1 MTICQIIA
9 FPKIENN
16 DMPAKPYKDCIKT
29 GGYDAKEV
37 TADCASTTAATWAD
51 CLAAVPLHP
60 HAPYRHQV
68 VRAVRRRAA
77 AGRGEAAENGL
88 PLTSSGANISGM
100 NNILAIRRRLGLQQ
114 SEFADAIGV
123 TQSNVSHYENGRND
137 PSLDVGRQVVALAK
151 QMGHCVTLEDVFSE
165 ASK

>member
-1 MTICQIIA
+1 M
-9 FPKIENN
+9 
-16 DMPAKPYKDCIKT
+16 
-29 GGYDAKEV
+29 
-37 TADCASTTAATWAD
+37 
-51 CLAAVPLHP
+51 
-60 HAPYRHQV
+60 
-68 VRAVRRRAA
+68 
-77 AGRGEAAENGL
+77 

-114 SEFADAIGV
+114 TEFADAIGV

>member
-1 MTICQIIA
+1 MNSSGT
-9 FPKIENN
+9 NH
-16 DMPAKPYKDCIKT
+16 M
-29 GGYDAKEV
+29 
-37 TADCASTTAATWAD
+37 ASTIICSGATSFAT
-51 CLAAVPLHP
+51 
-60 HAPYRHQV
+60 
-68 VRAVRRRAA
+68 
-77 AGRGEAAENGL
+77 EAAENGL

-137 PSLDVGRQVVALAK
+137 PSLDVGRQVVAFAK
-151 QMGHCVTLEDVFSE
+151 QLGHCVTLEDVFSE

>member
-1 MTICQIIA
+1 MTESDNA
-9 FPKIENN
+9 LMLRVAREE
-16 DMPAKPYKDCIKT
+16 IK
-29 GGYDAKEV
+29 
-37 TADCASTTAATWAD
+37 
-51 CLAAVPLHP
+51 
-60 HAPYRHQV
+60 RQ
-68 VRAVRRRAA
+68 
-77 AGRGEAAENGL
+77 AAEIEYLKARLEVSAYHPYDGIVSRDATIKLQDERIAELQADAARYSGLARTDFATEAGEHGL

-137 PSLDVGRQVVALAK
+137 PSLDVGRQVVAFAK
-151 QMGHCVTLEDVFSE
+151 QLGHCVTLEDVFSE